1 MCGAVIAA
9 TTYVIFSIYARKCNL
24 YTRRVRVSPRPSRG
38 DSGAGAHC
46 GAAFFSYS
54 IHCRCYYLF
63 QWERIIRIKRKI
75 IIGNRHGVMT
85 CIIYIYIRRTGRII
99 RIKTPF
105 PASAHARTARIVML
119 YSSTMHTHAH
129 AHFASRP
136 YIETVFLG
144 KIIILHYYIRVRV
157 CVCVHTALYDMCILV
172 CMCVMRTLL
181 SLYIYK
187 PNAAHASRPPTGSIR
202 FIIFLYS
209 SARRAESPSRTY
221 MLYVYISK
229 RVKTTSLFVHVGFT
243 FLEDYNIMMLH
254 NSSYRTNV
262 L

>member
-1 MCGAVIAA
+1 MG
-9 TTYVIFSIYARKCNL
+9 TYYTHKKKNNNRKSARRYDMYN
-24 YTRRVRVSPRPSRG
+24 
-38 DSGAGAHC
+38 
-46 GAAFFSYS
+46 
-54 IHCRCYYLF
+54 
-63 QWERIIRIKRKI
+63 
-75 IIGNRHGVMT
+75 
-85 CIIYIYIRRTGRII
+85 IYIYTTHWTNNTY
-99 RIKTPF
+99 KNTF
-105 PASAHARTARIVML
+105 PGIGPRAYSA
-119 YSSTMHTHAH
+119 YSNVILEYNAHTHTH